1 MIRARNNW
9 GILAIMVWALAASAH
24 AGLPDQVKYTLE
36 DGKVRFVCEGPEVTV
51 PAWGQFGTVEGA
63 LSIDPRNLSGAA
75 GNIDVYMVSIRT
87 DDAAWDTMF
96 RRAGFLE
103 IDEIPKSRFVLKSVS
118 GAEKLEARTW
128 VPMKLE
134 GQFTLHG
141 ISKIVS
147 VPATVNWTPADPLI
161 GQDERIHVRASFHV
175 TWEEYQIAMPTGHTR
190 TFAGDGAL
198 IHADLQYGTSKT
210 SKGKRGRSGRK

>member
-1 MIRARNNW
+1 M
-9 GILAIMVWALAASAH
+9 ILAMSIMTVASLAEADASA
-24 AGLPDQVKYTLE
+24 GSYLLE

-63 LSIDPRNLSGAA
+63 LSLDPLDLSKAS

-103 IDEIPKSRFVLKSVS
+103 IDDNPTSRFVLEKVRGPKQLEPGKWVS
-118 GAEKLEARTW
+118 LNLQGHF
-128 VPMKLE
+128 V
-134 GQFTLHG
+134 LHG
-141 ISKIVS
+141 ITKRVT
-147 VPATVNWTPADPLI
+147 VPATVKWTPADSEHK
-161 GQDERIHVRASFHV
+161 DARIHVRASFHI
-175 TWEEYQIAMPTGHTR
+175 TWDDYQIAMPTGHTR

-198 IHADLQYGTSKT
+198 IHADLEYGPGKSK
-210 SKGKRGRSGRK
+210 SSRGKRAK

>member
-1 MIRARNNW
+1 MMRHRNR
-9 GILAIMVWALAASAH
+9 VALLLGYITSFAAFASAD
-24 AGLPDQVKYTLE
+24 ATEGMYVLS

-51 PAWGQFGTVEGA
+51 PAWGAFGTVEGA
-63 LSIDPRNLSGAA
+63 LSLNPVDLSTAS

-103 IDEIPKSRFVLKSVS
+103 VDDNPKSRFVVEKVR
-118 GAEKLEARTW
+118 GAKKLVQGQW

-134 GQFTLHG
+134 GRFTLHG
-141 ISKIVS
+141 VTRKIT
-147 VPATVNWTPADPLI
+147 VPATARWSPADPASEK
-161 GQDERIHVRASFHV
+161 GEQIHVRASFHI
-175 TWEEYQIAMPTGHTR
+175 TWEEYEIAMPTGRTR

-198 IHADLQYGTSKT
+198 VHVDLEYAPSIK
-210 SKGKRGRSGRK
+210 SNRARRRR

>member
-1 MIRARNNW
+1 M
-9 GILAIMVWALAASAH
+9 LVLTVSALASLAH
-24 AGLPDQVKYTLE
+24 ADATAGIYGLE
-36 DGKVRFVCEGPEVTV
+36 EGKVGFVCEGSEVTV

-63 LSIDPRNLSGAA
+63 LSLDPQDLRKSS

-103 IDEIPKSRFVLKSVS
+103 IDDIPKSRFVLEAVRGPK
-118 GAEKLEARTW
+118 KLESEKW

-134 GQFTLHG
+134 GRFVLHG
-141 ISKIVS
+141 ISKKVT
-147 VPATVNWTPADPLI
+147 VPATVKWVPADAKGGKL
-161 GQDERIHVRASFHV
+161 ERIHVRASFHI
-175 TWEEYQIAMPTGHTR
+175 TWDEYEIAMPTGHTR

-198 IHADLQYGTSKT
+198 IYADLEYSASKAK
-210 SKGKRGRSGRK
+210 SGRGKRR